1 MKNNKRP
8 LFKETY
14 LIGSDGS
21 TLVTS
26 FPYLKEDFFIN
37 PDLRSNDLWLPKKE
51 SQLLEDLSGR
61 SKKYENFNFDFK
73 SLIKKK

>member
-8 LFKETY
+8 LFKKTY
-14 LIGSDGS
+14 FIGSDGS
-21 TLVTS
+21 SQLTY

-37 PDLRSNDLWLPKKE
+37 PDLRSNDLWLPRNKKY
-51 SQLLEDLSGR
+51 SLENFSTK
-61 SKKYENFNFDFK
+61 SKKYENFQFDFT